1 MGGNDMNDGI
11 HQKIQGG
18 HLKRDAY
25 LYVRQSTIRQV
36 FENTEST
43 KRQYALRQRATALGW
58 PAERIIVID
67 NDLGRSGE
75 AMVDREGF
83 QKLVAEVGMG
93 HAGIVLGLEVSRLAR
108 NCADWHRLL
117 ELCALA
123 GTLIL
128 DEDGLYD
135 PRDFNDRLLLG
146 LKGTMS
152 EAELH
157 ILRARLQ
164 GGKESKARRGELRMT
179 LPIGLVYDPQGHVAL
194 DPDQHV
200 QQTLRTLF
208 QTFQRTGSAG
218 AVVRFFRAQGLL
230 FPYRLHCGARKG
242 EVVWRSLGHD
252 RVLRTLHHPRY
263 AGAYVYG
270 RMHVY
275 KTADGRTHSQVLP
288 QDQWHTLLLSAHPGY
303 ITWEQFQDNRQRLHA
318 GAQAQGKERSKSPP
332 GRGPALLQG
341 LVLCGICGLRMT
353 VRYRRRKGCL
363 VPEYICQ
370 KYGIEHA
377 QSVCQF
383 VPGAG
388 VDQAISSLL
397 LEMVTP
403 MTLDIALAVQ
413 QELQSRLNHADQLR
427 KQQVE
432 RAQYEADLA
441 GQRFMQVHPNN
452 RHVAD
457 TLEADWNEKLRILAD
472 AKDHYEQQRQA
483 DRAVFD
489 QTSKAK
495 ILSLATDF
503 PKLWQDPQTTDQDR
517 KRMVRLLVED
527 VTLIKKDEITAQ
539 IRFRGGATRT
549 LTLPKPIPSAQARR
563 TPPAVVSLVDQLLDD
578 DMEAA
583 IAIELDR
590 RGYRSGTGQKL
601 TPLHVARIRRFYKLK
616 SHGERLREA
625 GMLTQNEIAKILGTS
640 AQTVIRWREHGLLR
654 GRVYNSKR
662 EYLYEPVGENRP
674 VKNRGQKLS
683 ERRRFNEVVCDPDK
697 EVQYEA

>member
-1 MGGNDMNDGI
+1 MNNEI
-11 HQKIQGG
+11 HQKVQAS

-43 KRQYALRQRATALGW
+43 KRQYALRQRAAVLGW
-58 PAERIIVID
+58 PDDRIVVID
-67 NDLGRSGE
+67 SDLGRSGE
-75 AMVDREGF
+75 GMLDREGF

-117 ELCALA
+117 ELCALTS
-123 GTLIL
+123 TLIL

-164 GGKESKARRGELRMT
+164 GGKDSKARRGELRMA
-179 LPIGLVYDPQGHVAL
+179 LPIGLVYDPQGRVVL

-200 QQTLRTLF
+200 QEALRTLF
-208 QTFQRTGSAG
+208 KTFQRTASAG
-218 AVVRFFRAQGLL
+218 AVVRFFSDQGLL
-230 FPYRLHCGARKG
+230 FPYRLRSGARKG
-242 EVVWRSLGHD
+242 EVVWRSLGRD

-270 RMHVY
+270 RLHFY
-275 KTADGRTHSQVLP
+275 KTADGRTHSHVLP

-303 ITWEQFQDNRQRLHA
+303 LTWQQYQDNQQRLHEC
-318 GAQAQGKERSKSPP
+318 AQAYGSERKKSPP

-341 LVLCGICGLRMT
+341 LVICGICGMRMT
-353 VRYRRRKGCL
+353 VRYHSRRGRQ
-363 VPEYICQ
+363 VPEYVCQ
-370 KYGIEHA
+370 SYGIEHA
-377 QSVCQF
+377 QSACQF

-388 VDQAISSLL
+388 IDEAIGSLL
-397 LEMVTP
+397 MEMVTP

-413 QELQSRLNHADQLR
+413 QELQLRMDQADQLR

-441 GQRFMQVHPNN
+441 GQRFMQVNPNN

-457 TLEADWNEKLRILAD
+457 ALEMDWNDKLRILAD
-472 AKDHYEQQRQA
+472 TKNQSEQQQQA

-489 QTSKAK
+489 QASREK

-503 PKLWQDPQTTDQDR
+503 PKLWQDSHTTDQDR
-517 KRMVRLLVED
+517 KRMVRLLIED
-527 VTLIKKDEITAQ
+527 VTLIKGETITVN

-549 LTLPKPIPSAQARR
+549 LNLQRPLSSAQARKTR
-563 TPPAVVSLVDQLLDD
+563 PEVVSEIDRLLDRYT
-578 DMEAA
+578 EAE
-583 IAIELDR
+583 IAAELDR
-590 RGYRSGTGQKL
+590 RGCRSGTGRKL
-601 TPLHVARIRRFYKLK
+601 TLSRVAFIRRTYQLK
-616 SHGERLREA
+616 SRYDRLKEA
-625 GMLTQNEIAKILGTS
+625 GMLTQTELAKVLGIS
-640 AQTVIRWREHGLLR
+640 VQTVIKWRKHGLLR
-654 GRVYNSKR
+654 GYQYNSKR
-662 EYLYEPVGENRP
+662 EHLYEPVGENRP
-674 VKNRGQKLS
+674 VKSLGQRLS
-683 ERRRFNEVVCDPDK
+683 ERRRFNEVSCNPDK
-697 EVQYEA
+697 EVHREA